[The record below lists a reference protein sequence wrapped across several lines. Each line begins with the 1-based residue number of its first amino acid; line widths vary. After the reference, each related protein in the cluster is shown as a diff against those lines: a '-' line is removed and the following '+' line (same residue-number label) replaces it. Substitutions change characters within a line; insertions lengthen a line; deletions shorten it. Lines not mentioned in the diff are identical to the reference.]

1 MKKLLLSLLC
11 AVSSMTIYALNDIVP
26 GFFSVADDKTVAFAQ
41 GNLQATTAD
50 LGENWTWG
58 FAEHQYDYVGNA
70 VANTMISGNGKVGE
84 NGTVDLFGW
93 STVANFFG
101 IHYSENSSLYS
112 GEFIEWGKRIGDG
125 WRTLTKDEWVYV
137 FNTRTGAKAST
148 VAENANIR
156 FAKATVNSVKGVIL
170 FPDGGTF
177 AASEF
182 TAVAALN
189 QGSASF
195 TTTTCTADQ
204 WTALEAKGCVFL
216 PNAGYRLG
224 TVVYSDNSAGFY
236 WSSTSD
242 TDIEAYELAF
252 EATFCNPQAP
262 GTRETGYPVR
272 LVHEQPK
279 VGEKFKAASG
289 DDILQYEV
297 TALAPNMTVRVTE
310 TGHILKEGT
319 DLVIPATVKY
329 IGQTFTVTEV
339 ADRPK
344 FGNAKTLSLPNSITK
359 KVNWWNADLSSLEA
373 FIVEDDNPIFT
384 VVGGVLYS
392 KNKETLFRCPAKKA
406 FTSADFLPETKY
418 LGSHAFYK
426 NTAISDLVIPNTIT
440 NTELNT
446 FYASSITSVF
456 IPTSLKG
463 LTNGVFGS
471 CAQLASVTFEN
482 SAVMSIAWDSF
493 NESKIINDQEG
504 DFKVIDS
511 VAIKYMGTA
520 DTVVFPDSIV
530 NIVYACISY
539 SREGS
544 KTMTTVILPA
554 SIKALSYQFMS
565 FNSASDKYPLLEKII
580 CKAQDVPNVI
590 GSQLQLNSEKDVT
603 LVVPCGKLSDY
614 TTATTFSNP
623 FTTIEEGFVYNV
635 TLKQTEGGTIAYT
648 KKEECNE
655 IELTATPDEGYEF
668 VKWNDENTDATR
680 TVAVNSD
687 IEFSATFQVKPTAI
701 SQTNHKSKI
710 KNQKVIKDG
719 QLLILHDGKSF
730 NAVGQ
735 EVK

>member
-1 MKKLLLSLLC
+1 MKKLFLSLLC
-11 AVSSMTIYALNDIVP
+11 AISSMTIYALNDIVP

-50 LGENWTWG
+50 LGVNWTWG
-58 FAEHQYDYVGNA
+58 FAEHQYDYVGA
-70 VANTMISGNGKVGE
+70 EVANTKISGNGKVGE

-101 IHYSENSSLYS
+101 IHYSENPSLYS

-148 VAENANIR
+148 VAETANAR
-156 FAKATVNSVKGVIL
+156 YAKATVNSIKGVIL

-182 TAVAALN
+182 TTVTALN
-189 QGSASF
+189 LWSAAF

-224 TVVYSDNSAGFY
+224 AVVYSDNSAGFY
-236 WSSTSD
+236 WSSTPCS
-242 TDIEAYELAF
+242 DIEAYELAF
-252 EATFCNPQAP
+252 EASFCNPQAP
-262 GTRETGYPVR
+262 GTRETGNPVR

-289 DDILQYEV
+289 DDILQFEV
-297 TALAPNMTVRVTE
+297 TALAPNLTVRVTE

-339 ADRPK
+339 ADRPQ

-359 KVNWWNADLSSLEA
+359 KVNWWSADLSSLEA
-373 FIVEDDNPIFT
+373 FIVAEDHPIFT

-392 KNKETLFRCPAKKA
+392 KDKVTLYRCPAKKA
-406 FTSADFLPETKY
+406 FTSADFQPVTKY
-418 LGSHAFYK
+418 LGSNAFYK

-440 NTELNT
+440 STELNT

-463 LTNGVFGS
+463 LSNADFGY

-482 SAVMSIAWDSF
+482 SAVISIAWDAF
-493 NESKIINDQEG
+493 NNSKIINDQEG

-511 VAIKYMGTA
+511 VAIKYMGSA
-520 DTVVFPDSIV
+520 ETVVFPDSIV
-530 NIVYACISY
+530 NIVYSCISY
-539 SREGS
+539 SRAGS

-554 SIKALSYQFMS
+554 SIKAVHYQFLS
-565 FNSASDKYPLLEKII
+565 FNSASEKYPLLEKII
-580 CKAQDVPNVI
+580 CKAQDVPNVK
-590 GSQLQLNSEKDVT
+590 GTKLQLNSEKDVT

-614 TTATTFSNP
+614 TAATMFANP

-668 VKWNDENTDATR
+668 VKWNDDNTDATR
-680 TVAVNSD
+680 IVAVNSD
-687 IEFSATFQVKPTAI
+687 IEFSATFQVK
-701 SQTNHKSKI
+701 QTGFENVQRH
-710 KNQKVIKDG
+710 NVQCTKVIRNG
-719 QLLILHDGKSF
+719 QLVILRDGKVF
-730 NAVGQ
+730 NALGA
-735 EVK
+735 EMK

>member
-1 MKKLLLSLLC
+1 MKKLFLSLLC

-50 LGENWTWG
+50 LGQNWTWG
-58 FAEHQYDYVGNA
+58 FAEHQYDYVGNE
-70 VANTMISGNGKVGE
+70 VANTKISGNGKVGE

-101 IHYSENSSLYS
+101 IHYSENPSLYS

-156 FAKATVNSVKGVIL
+156 FAKATVNSIKGVIL

-182 TAVAALN
+182 TTVAALN
-189 QGSASF
+189 QENASF

-216 PNAGYRLG
+216 PNAGYRSEA
-224 TVVYSDNSAGFY
+224 VVYSDNSAGFY
-236 WSSTSD
+236 WSSTSYD
-242 TDIEAYELAF
+242 EYEAYELAF
-252 EATFCNPQAP
+252 EASFFNPQAP

-297 TALAPNMTVRVTE
+297 TALTPNMTVRVTE
-310 TGHILKEGT
+310 TGHSLKEGT
-319 DLVIPATVKY
+319 NLVIPATVKY

-339 ADRPK
+339 ADRPQ

-359 KVNWWNADLSSLEA
+359 NVSWWNADLSSLEA
-373 FIVEDDNPIFT
+373 FIVEDDNPIYT

-392 KNKETLFRCPAKKA
+392 KDKVTLYRCPAKKT

-426 NTAISDLVIPNTIT
+426 NTAISDLVIPNTISD
-440 NTELNT
+440 TELNT

-456 IPTSLKG
+456 IPSSLKG

-471 CAQLASVTFEN
+471 CAQLTSVTFEN
-482 SAVMSIAWDSF
+482 SAVMSIAWDTF
-493 NESKIINDQEG
+493 NDSKILNDQTG

-530 NIVYACISY
+530 NIVYSCISY
-539 SREGS
+539 SQAIS
-544 KTMTTVILPA
+544 QTLTTVILPA
-554 SIKALSYQFMS
+554 SIKAVYYQFLS
-565 FNSASDKYPLLEKII
+565 FNNASEKYPLLEKII

-590 GSQLQLNSEKDVT
+590 GTKLQLNSEKDVT

-614 TTATTFSNP
+614 TAATTFSNP
-623 FTTIEEGFVYNV
+623 FATIEEGFVYNV

-668 VKWNDENTDATR
+668 VKWNDENTDTTR

-701 SQTNHKSKI
+701 SQTNQKSTI
-710 KNQKVIKDG
+710 NNQKVIKDG
-719 QLLILHDGKSF
+719 QLLILHDGKIF

>member
-1 MKKLLLSLLC
+1 MKKLFLSLLC
-11 AVSSMTIYALNDIVP
+11 AASTMSIYALNDIVP

-58 FAEHQYDYVGNA
+58 FAEHQYDYVGA
-70 VANTMISGNGKVGE
+70 EVANTKISGNGKVGE

-156 FAKATVNSVKGVIL
+156 FAKATVNSVKGMII

-182 TAVAALN
+182 TTVTSLNKTSAA
-189 QGSASF
+189 F
-195 TTTTCTADQ
+195 TSTTCTADQ

-252 EATFCNPQAP
+252 EASFFNPQAP
-262 GTRETGYPVR
+262 GTRETGNPVR

-297 TALAPNMTVRVTE
+297 TALTPNLTVRVTE

-339 ADRPK
+339 ADRPQ
-344 FGNAKTLSLPNSITK
+344 FGNAKTLSLPNSLNI
-359 KVNWWNADLSSLEA
+359 KVKWSRADLSSLEA
-373 FIVEDDNPIFT
+373 FIVAEDHPIYT

-392 KNKETLFRCPAKKA
+392 KNKKILERCPAKKA
-406 FTSADFLPETKY
+406 FTSADFLPETESLY
-418 LGSHAFYK
+418 SHAFYK

-440 NTELNT
+440 STELNT

-463 LTNGVFGS
+463 LSNGDFEACS
-471 CAQLASVTFEN
+471 KLASVVFEN
-482 SAVMSIAWDSF
+482 SAVMSIAWDAF
-493 NESKIINDQEG
+493 NNSKIINDQEG

-511 VAIKYMGTA
+511 VAIKYMGSA

-539 SREGS
+539 SQAIS
-544 KTMTTVILPA
+544 QTLTTVILPA
-554 SIKALSYQFMS
+554 SIKAVYYQFLS
-565 FNSASDKYPLLEKII
+565 FNNASDKYPLLEKII

-590 GSQLQLNSEKDVT
+590 GSKLQLNSEKDVT

-614 TTATTFSNP
+614 TAATTFSNP

-668 VKWNDENTDATR
+668 VKWNDDNTDATR
-680 TVAVNSD
+680 IVAVNSD
-687 IEFSATFQVKPTAI
+687 IEFSATFQVKPTGFENV
-701 SQTNHKSKI
+701 QRDNVQCT
-710 KNQKVIKDG
+710 KVIRNG
-719 QLLILHDGKSF
+719 QLVILRDGKVF
-730 NAVGQ
+730 NALGA
-735 EVK
+735 EMK

>member
-26 GFFSVADDKTVAFAQ
+26 GFFSVAEDKTVAFAQ

-50 LGENWTWG
+50 LGEHWTWG

-93 STVANFFG
+93 STVANYFG
-101 IHYSENSSLYS
+101 IHYSDNPSQYS
-112 GEFIEWGKRIGDG
+112 GDFVDWGKQIGDG

-137 FNTRTGAKAST
+137 VNTRTGAKAST
-148 VAENANIR
+148 VAETANAR
-156 FAKATVNSVKGVIL
+156 YAKATVNSIKGVIL

-182 TAVAALN
+182 TTVAALN

-216 PNAGYRLG
+216 PIAGYRLDG
-224 TVVYSDNSAGFY
+224 VIYIVNADGFY
-236 WSSTSD
+236 WSSTPYD
-242 TDIEAYELAF
+242 ENYAYELF
-252 EATFCNPQAP
+252 FGSGFNPQAQ
-262 GTRETGYPVR
+262 GTRDTGYPVR

-297 TALAPNMTVRVTE
+297 TALTPNMTVRVTE

-392 KNKETLFRCPAKKA
+392 KDKVTLYRCPAKKT

-471 CAQLASVTFEN
+471 CAQLTSVTFEN
-482 SAVMSIAWDSF
+482 SAVMSIAWDTF
-493 NESKIINDQEG
+493 NDSKILNDQTG

-539 SREGS
+539 SQAIS
-544 KTMTTVILPA
+544 QTLTTVILPA
-554 SIKALSYQFMS
+554 SIKAVYYQFMS
-565 FNSASDKYPLLEKII
+565 FNSASEKYPLLEKII

-614 TTATTFSNP
+614 TAATIFSNP

-668 VKWNDENTDATR
+668 VKWNDDNTDATR

-701 SQTNHKSKI
+701 SQTNQKSTI
-710 KNQKVIKDG
+710 NNQKVIKDG
-719 QLLILHDGKSF
+719 QLLILHDGKIF

>member
-1 MKKLLLSLLC
+1 MKKLFLSLLC

-101 IHYSENSSLYS
+101 IHYSENPSLYS
-112 GEFIEWGKRIGDG
+112 GDFIEWGKRIGDG

-148 VAENANIR
+148 VAETANAR
-156 FAKATVNSVKGVIL
+156 YAKATVNSVKGVIL

-182 TAVAALN
+182 TTVAALN
-189 QGSASF
+189 QGSAAF

-224 TVVYSDNSAGFY
+224 AVVYSDNSAGFY

-252 EATFCNPQAP
+252 EASFCNPQAP
-262 GTRETGYPVR
+262 GTRETGNPVR

-289 DDILQYEV
+289 EDILQYEV
-297 TALAPNMTVRVTE
+297 TALTPNMTVKVTQM
-310 TGHILKEGT
+310 GHSLKEGT
-319 DLVIPATVKY
+319 DLVIPASVEY
-329 IGQTFTVTEV
+329 IGQTFAVKEIENG
-339 ADRPK
+339 PQ

-359 KVNWWNADLSSLEA
+359 EVKWWVADLSSLEA
-373 FIVEDDNPIFT
+373 FIVEDDNPIYT
-384 VVGGVLYS
+384 VVDGVLYT
-392 KNKETLFRCPAKKA
+392 KDKVTLYRCPAKKA
-406 FTSADFLPETKY
+406 FTSADFQPETKY
-418 LGSHAFYK
+418 LGSYAFYK

-446 FYASSITSVF
+446 FFASSITSVF
-456 IPTSLKG
+456 IPATLSYLS
-463 LTNGVFGS
+463 NADFGS
-471 CAQLASVTFEN
+471 CAQLTSVTFEN
-482 SAVMSIAWDSF
+482 SALMSIAWDTF
-493 NESKIINDQEG
+493 NNSKIINDQEG

-511 VAIKYMGTA
+511 VAIKYMGSA

-530 NIVYACISY
+530 NIVYSCISY
-539 SREGS
+539 SQAIS
-544 KTMTTVILPA
+544 QTLTTVILPA
-554 SIKALSYQFMS
+554 SLKTVYYQFIS
-565 FNSASDKYPLLEKII
+565 FNSASEKYPLLEKII
-580 CKAQDVPNVI
+580 CKAQDVPNVK
-590 GSQLQLNSEKDVT
+590 GTKLELNSEKDVT

-623 FTTIEEGFVYNV
+623 FATIEEGFVYNV
-635 TLKQTEGGTIAYT
+635 TLKQTAGGTIAYT

-668 VKWNDENTDATR
+668 VKWNDDNTDATR

-701 SQTNHKSKI
+701 SQTNQKSTI
-710 KNQKVIKDG
+710 NNQKVIKDG
-719 QLLILHDGKSF
+719 QLLILHDGKIF

>member
-1 MKKLLLSLLC
+1 MKKLFLSLLC
-11 AVSSMTIYALNDIVP
+11 AASTMSIYALNDIVP

-58 FAEHQYDYVGNA
+58 FAEHQYDYVGA
-70 VANTMISGNGKVGE
+70 EVANTKISGNGKVGE

-112 GEFIEWGKRIGDG
+112 GDFIEWGKRIGDG

-137 FNTRTGAKAST
+137 VNTRTGAKAST
-148 VAENANIR
+148 VAETANVR
-156 FAKATVNSVKGVIL
+156 YAKATVNSIKGVIL

-182 TAVAALN
+182 TTVTALN

-195 TTTTCTADQ
+195 TSTTCTADQ

-224 TVVYSDNSAGFY
+224 AVVYSDNSAGFY
-236 WSSTSD
+236 WSSTLD

-252 EATFCNPQAP
+252 EASFFNPQAP
-262 GTRETGYPVR
+262 GTRETGNPVR

-289 DDILQYEV
+289 DDILQFEV
-297 TALAPNMTVRVTE
+297 TALTPNMTVRVTE

-339 ADRPK
+339 ADRPQ

-359 KVNWWNADLSSLEA
+359 KVSWWNADLSSLEA

-384 VVGGVLYS
+384 VVGGVLYT
-392 KNKETLFRCPAKKA
+392 KDKVTLYRCPAKKA
-406 FTSADFLPETKY
+406 FTSADFQPETKY
-418 LGSHAFYK
+418 LGSNAFYK

-440 NTELNT
+440 STELNT

-456 IPTSLKG
+456 IPATLSHLS
-463 LTNGVFGS
+463 NADFGS
-471 CAQLASVTFEN
+471 CAQLTSVTFEN
-482 SAVMSIAWDSF
+482 SAVMSIAWDAF
-493 NESKIINDQEG
+493 NNSKIINDQEG

-511 VAIKYMGTA
+511 VAIKYTGSA
-520 DTVVFPDSIV
+520 ETVVIPDSIV
-530 NIVYACISY
+530 NIAYSFISY
-539 SREGS
+539 SKAAS
-544 KTMTTVILPA
+544 KTLKTVILPA
-554 SIKALSYQFMS
+554 SLKTVYYQFLS
-565 FNSASDKYPLLEKII
+565 FNSASEKYPLLEKII
-580 CKAQDVPNVI
+580 CKAQDVPNVK
-590 GSQLQLNSEKDVT
+590 GTKLELNSEKDVT

-614 TTATTFSNP
+614 TAATTFSNP

-668 VKWNDENTDATR
+668 VKWNDDNTDVTR
-680 TVAVNSD
+680 IVAVNSD
-687 IEFSATFQVKPTAI
+687 IEFSATFQVKPTGFENV
-701 SQTNHKSKI
+701 QRDNVQCT
-710 KNQKVIKDG
+710 KVIRNG
-719 QLLILHDGKSF
+719 QLVILRDGKVF
-730 NAVGQ
+730 NALGA
-735 EVK
+735 EMK

>member
-1 MKKLLLSLLC
+1 
-11 AVSSMTIYALNDIVP
+11 
-26 GFFSVADDKTVAFAQ
+26 
-41 GNLQATTAD
+41 
-50 LGENWTWG
+50 
-58 FAEHQYDYVGNA
+58 
-70 VANTMISGNGKVGE
+70 MISGNGKVGE

-101 IHYSENSSLYS
+101 IHYSENPSLYS
-112 GEFIEWGKRIGDG
+112 GDFIEWGKRIGDG

-137 FNTRTGAKAST
+137 FNTRTGEKAST

-156 FAKATVNSVKGVIL
+156 FAKATVNSVKGMII

-182 TAVAALN
+182 TTVAALN
-189 QGSASF
+189 QRSASF
-195 TTTTCTADQ
+195 TSTTCTADQ

-224 TVVYSDNSAGFY
+224 AVVYSDNSAGFY

-252 EATFCNPQAP
+252 EASFFNPQAP
-262 GTRETGYPVR
+262 GTRETGNPVR
-272 LVHEQPK
+272 LVHKQPK

-297 TALAPNMTVRVTE
+297 TALTPNMTVRVTE

-344 FGNAKTLSLPNSITK
+344 FGNAKTLSLPSTMTK
-359 KVNWWNADLSSLEA
+359 IVSWWTADLSSLEA
-373 FIVEDDNPIFT
+373 FIVEDDNPIYT

-392 KNKETLFRCPAKKA
+392 KNKETLFRCTAKKA

-426 NTAISDLVIPNTIT
+426 NTAISDLVIPHTIT
-440 NTELNT
+440 NTEPNT

-456 IPTSLKG
+456 IPSSLKG
-463 LTNGVFGS
+463 LSNCEFGS
-471 CAQLASVTFEN
+471 CAQLTSVTFEN
-482 SAVMSIAWDSF
+482 SAVMSIAWDTF
-493 NESKIINDQEG
+493 NNSKILNDQTG

-539 SREGS
+539 SREGA

-554 SIKALSYQFMS
+554 SIKALSNQFMS
-565 FNSASDKYPLLEKII
+565 FNNASEKYPLLEKII
-580 CKAQDVPNVI
+580 CKAQDVPNII
-590 GSQLQLNSEKDVT
+590 GPGLQLNSEKDVT

-614 TTATTFSNP
+614 TTATIFSNP

-668 VKWNDENTDATR
+668 VKWNDDNTDATR

-701 SQTNHKSKI
+701 SQTNQKSKI

>member
-1 MKKLLLSLLC
+1 MKKLFLSLLL
-11 AVSSMTIYALNDIVP
+11 ATSTMSIYALNDIVP

-101 IHYSENSSLYS
+101 IHYSENPSLYS
-112 GEFIEWGKRIGDG
+112 GDFIEWGKRIGDG

-137 FNTRTGAKAST
+137 FNTRTGEKAST

-156 FAKATVNSVKGVIL
+156 FAKATVNSVKGIII

-182 TAVAALN
+182 TTVAALN

-236 WSSTSD
+236 WSSTPD

-252 EATFCNPQAP
+252 EASFCNPQAP

-289 DDILQYEV
+289 EDILQYEV
-297 TALAPNMTVRVTE
+297 TALTPNMTVRVTE

-329 IGQTFTVTEV
+329 IGQTFTVTEI
-339 ADRPK
+339 AQGPQFSK
-344 FGNAKTLSLPNSITK
+344 AKTISLPNSLSK
-359 KVNWWNADLSSLEA
+359 KVSWFRGDLSSLEA

-392 KNKETLFRCPAKKA
+392 KDKVTLYRCPAKKA
-406 FTSADFLPETKY
+406 FTSADFQPETKY
-418 LGSHAFYK
+418 LGNYAFYK
-426 NTAISDLVIPNTIT
+426 NTAISDLVIPNTISY
-440 NTELNT
+440 TELNT

-463 LTNGVFGS
+463 LSNGDFGS
-471 CAQLASVTFEN
+471 CAQLTSVTFEN
-482 SAVMSIAWDSF
+482 SAVMSIAWDTF
-493 NESKIINDQEG
+493 NNSKILNDQTG

-511 VAIKYMGTA
+511 VAIKYMGSA

-530 NIVYACISY
+530 NIVYSCISY
-539 SREGS
+539 SQAIS
-544 KTMTTVILPA
+544 QTLTTVILPA
-554 SIKALSYQFMS
+554 SIKAVYYQFLS
-565 FNSASDKYPLLEKII
+565 FNNASEKYPLLEKII

-635 TLKQTEGGTIAYT
+635 TLKQTEGGMIAYT

-655 IELTATPDEGYEF
+655 IELTATPDDGYEF

-687 IEFSATFQVKPTAI
+687 IEFSATFQVKPTGFENV
-701 SQTNHKSKI
+701 QQDNVQCT
-710 KNQKVIKDG
+710 KVIRNG
-719 QLLILHDGKSF
+719 QLVILRDGKVF
-730 NAVGQ
+730 NALGA
-735 EVK
+735 EMK

>member
-1 MKKLLLSLLC
+1 MRKLLLSLLC

-93 STVANFFG
+93 STVTTFFG
-101 IHYSENSSLYS
+101 IHYSDNPSKYS
-112 GEFIEWGKRIGDG
+112 GDFVDWGKQIGDG
-125 WRTLTKDEWVYV
+125 WHTLTKDEWVYV
-137 FNTRTGAKAST
+137 VNTRTGAKAST
-148 VAENANIR
+148 VAETANAR
-156 FAKATVNSVKGVIL
+156 YAKATVNSIKGVIL

-182 TAVAALN
+182 TTVAALN

-252 EATFCNPQAP
+252 EASFCNPQAP
-262 GTRETGYPVR
+262 GTRETGNPVR

-289 DDILQYEV
+289 EDILQYEV
-297 TALAPNMTVRVTE
+297 TALTPNMTVKVTQM
-310 TGHILKEGT
+310 GHILKEGT
-319 DLVIPATVKY
+319 DLVIPASVEY
-329 IGQTFTVTEV
+329 IGQTFAVKEIENG
-339 ADRPK
+339 PQ

-359 KVNWWNADLSSLEA
+359 EVKWWVADLSSLEA
-373 FIVEDDNPIFT
+373 FIVEDDNPIYT

-392 KNKETLFRCPAKKA
+392 KDKVTLYRCPAKKA

-418 LGSHAFYK
+418 LGSYAFYK

-463 LTNGVFGS
+463 LSNCDFGS

-482 SAVMSIAWDSF
+482 SAVMSIAWDAF
-493 NESKIINDQEG
+493 NNSKILNDQTG

-565 FNSASDKYPLLEKII
+565 FNSASEKYPLLEKII

-590 GSQLQLNSEKDVT
+590 GTKLQLNSEKDVT

-623 FTTIEEGFVYNV
+623 FTTIEEGFVYNI
-635 TLKQTEGGTIAYT
+635 TLKQTEGGMIAYT

-687 IEFSATFQVKPTAI
+687 IEFSATFKTKPTAI
-701 SQTNHKSKI
+701 SQTNQKSTI
-710 KNQKVIKDG
+710 NNQKVIKDG
-719 QLLILHDGKSF
+719 QLLILHDGKIF

>member
-1 MKKLLLSLLC
+1 
-11 AVSSMTIYALNDIVP
+11 MTIYALNDIVP

-93 STVANFFG
+93 STVATFFG
-101 IHYSENSSLYS
+101 IHYSENPNQYS
-112 GEFIEWGKRIGDG
+112 GDFIEWGKRIGDG
-125 WRTLTKDEWVYV
+125 WRTLSKDEWVYV
-137 FNTRTGAKAST
+137 FNTRTGEKAST

-156 FAKATVNSVKGVIL
+156 YAKATVNSVKGMII

-182 TAVAALN
+182 TTIASLN
-189 QGSASF
+189 KTGASF
-195 TTTTCTADQ
+195 STTTCTADQ

-224 TVVYSDNSAGFY
+224 AVVYSDNSAGFY

-252 EATFCNPQAP
+252 EASFFNPQAP
-262 GTRETGYPVR
+262 GTRETGNPVR

-289 DDILQYEV
+289 DDILQFEV
-297 TALAPNMTVRVTE
+297 TALTPNMTVRVTE

-344 FGNAKTLSLPNSITK
+344 FGNAKTLSLPSTMTK
-359 KVNWWNADLSSLEA
+359 KVSWWTADLTSLEA
-373 FIVEDDNPIFT
+373 FIVEDDNPIYT
-384 VVGGVLYS
+384 VVGGVLYT
-392 KNKETLFRCPAKKA
+392 KDKVTLYRCPAKKA
-406 FTSADFLPETKY
+406 FTSADFQPETKY

-426 NTAISDLVIPNTIT
+426 NTAISDLVLPNSIVD
-440 NTELNT
+440 TETNT

-456 IPTSLKG
+456 IPTSLNG
-463 LTNGVFGS
+463 LSNGDFGS
-471 CAQLASVTFEN
+471 CAQLTSVTFEN

-493 NESKIINDQEG
+493 NNSKIINDQTG

-511 VAIKYMGTA
+511 VAIKYMGSA

-530 NIVYACISY
+530 NIVYSCISY
-539 SREGS
+539 SQAIS
-544 KTMTTVILPA
+544 QTLTTVILPA
-554 SIKALSYQFMS
+554 SIKAVYYQFLS

-580 CKAQDVPNVI
+580 CKAQDVLNVI
-590 GSQLQLNSEKDVT
+590 GTKLQLNSEKDVT
-603 LVVPCGKLSDY
+603 LVVPCGKGETY
-614 TTATTFSNP
+614 TAATAFADP
-623 FTTIEEGFVYNV
+623 FTVVEEGFVYDV

-655 IELTATPDEGYEF
+655 IELTATPDDGYEF
-668 VKWNDENTDATR
+668 VKWNDDNTDATR

-687 IEFSATFQVKPTAI
+687 IEFSATFQVKPSAI
-701 SQTNHKSKI
+701 DHINQQSQI
-710 KNQKVIKDG
+710 KNQKLIKDG
-719 QLLILHDGKSF
+719 QLLILHDGKIF
-730 NAVGQ
+730 NAAGQ

>member
-1 MKKLLLSLLC
+1 MRKLLLSLLC

-93 STVANFFG
+93 STVANYFG
-101 IHYSENSSLYS
+101 IHYSENPSLYS
-112 GEFIEWGKRIGDG
+112 GDFIEWGKRIGDG

-137 FNTRTGAKAST
+137 FNTRTGEKAST

-156 FAKATVNSVKGVIL
+156 FAKATVNSIKGVIL

-182 TAVAALN
+182 TTVAALN

-224 TVVYSDNSAGFY
+224 AVVYSDNSAGFY

-252 EATFCNPQAP
+252 EASFCNPQAP
-262 GTRETGYPVR
+262 GTRETGNPVR

-289 DDILQYEV
+289 EDILQYEV
-297 TALAPNMTVRVTE
+297 TALTPNMTVKVTQM
-310 TGHILKEGT
+310 GHSLKEGT
-319 DLVIPATVKY
+319 DLVIPASVEY
-329 IGQTFTVTEV
+329 IGQTFAVKEIENG
-339 ADRPK
+339 PQ

-359 KVNWWNADLSSLEA
+359 EVKWWVADLSSLEA
-373 FIVEDDNPIFT
+373 FIVEDDNPIYT

-392 KNKETLFRCPAKKA
+392 KDKVTLYRCPAKKA
-406 FTSADFLPETKY
+406 FTSADFLPETESLY
-418 LGSHAFYK
+418 SHAFYK
-426 NTAISDLVIPNTIT
+426 NTAISDLVIPNTISD
-440 NTELNT
+440 TELNT
-446 FYASSITSVF
+446 FYASSIASVF
-456 IPTSLKG
+456 IPATLSYLS
-463 LTNGVFGS
+463 NADFGS

-482 SAVMSIAWDSF
+482 SAVMSIAWDAF
-493 NESKIINDQEG
+493 NDSKILNDQTG

-511 VAIKYMGTA
+511 VAIKYMGSA

-530 NIVYACISY
+530 NIVYSCISY

-554 SIKALSYQFMS
+554 SLKTVYYQFIS
-565 FNSASDKYPLLEKII
+565 FNSASEKYPLLEKII
-580 CKAQDVPNVI
+580 CKAQDVPNII

-687 IEFSATFQVKPTAI
+687 IEFSATFKTKPTAI
-701 SQTNHKSKI
+701 SQTNQKSTI
-710 KNQKVIKDG
+710 NNQKVIKDG
-719 QLLILHDGKSF
+719 QLLILHDGKIF

>member
-58 FAEHQYDYVGNA
+58 FAEHQYDYVGDA
-70 VANTMISGNGKVGE
+70 VANTKISGNGKVGE

-93 STVANFFG
+93 STVANYFG
-101 IHYSENSSLYS
+101 IHYSDNLSQYS
-112 GEFIEWGKRIGDG
+112 GDFVDWGKQIGDG

-137 FNTRTGAKAST
+137 VNTRTGAKAST
-148 VAENANIR
+148 VAETANAR
-156 FAKATVNSVKGVIL
+156 YAKATVNSVKGMII

-182 TAVAALN
+182 TTVTSLNKTSAA
-189 QGSASF
+189 F
-195 TTTTCTADQ
+195 TSTTCTADQ

-236 WSSTSD
+236 WSSTPCSN
-242 TDIEAYELAF
+242 IEAYELAF
-252 EATFCNPQAP
+252 EASFFNPQAP
-262 GTRETGYPVR
+262 GTRETGNPVR

-297 TALAPNMTVRVTE
+297 TALTPNMTVRVTE

-339 ADRPK
+339 ADRPQ

-359 KVNWWNADLSSLEA
+359 KVSWWNADLSSLEA

-384 VVGGVLYS
+384 VVGGVLYT
-392 KNKETLFRCPAKKA
+392 KDKVTLYRCPAKKA
-406 FTSADFLPETKY
+406 FTSADFQPETKY
-418 LGSHAFYK
+418 LGSNAFYK

-440 NTELNT
+440 STELNT
-446 FYASSITSVF
+446 FFASSITSVF
-456 IPTSLKG
+456 IPATLSHLS
-463 LTNGVFGS
+463 NADFGS

-482 SAVMSIAWDSF
+482 SAVMSIAWDAF
-493 NESKIINDQEG
+493 NNSKIINDQEG

-511 VAIKYMGTA
+511 VAIKYMGSA

-530 NIVYACISY
+530 NIVYSCISY
-539 SREGS
+539 SRAGS

-554 SIKALSYQFMS
+554 SIKAVYYQFIS
-565 FNSASDKYPLLEKII
+565 FNSATEKYPLLEKII

-590 GSQLQLNSEKDVT
+590 GSKLQLNSEKDVT

-668 VKWNDENTDATR
+668 VKWNDDNTDATR

-687 IEFSATFQVKPTAI
+687 IEFSATFQVKPSAI
-701 SQTNHKSKI
+701 DQISPKRSTLNAKRLI
-710 KNQKVIKDG
+710 NG
-719 QLLILHDGKSF
+719 QLFILRGGELF
-730 NAVGQ
+730 NAQGAR
-735 EVK
+735 VK

>member
-1 MKKLLLSLLC
+1 MKKLFLSLLL
-11 AVSSMTIYALNDIVP
+11 AASTMSIYALNDIVP

-50 LGENWTWG
+50 LGVNWTWG
-58 FAEHQYDYVGNA
+58 FAEHQYDYVGA
-70 VANTMISGNGKVGE
+70 EVANTMISGNGKVGE

-101 IHYSENSSLYS
+101 IHYSENPSLYS

-156 FAKATVNSVKGVIL
+156 FAKATVNSVKGMII

-182 TAVAALN
+182 TTVTSLNKTSAA
-189 QGSASF
+189 F
-195 TTTTCTADQ
+195 TSTTCTADQ

-224 TVVYSDNSAGFY
+224 AVVYSDNSAGFY
-236 WSSTSD
+236 WSSTSYD
-242 TDIEAYELAF
+242 EYEAYELAF
-252 EATFCNPQAP
+252 EASFFNPQAP
-262 GTRETGYPVR
+262 GTRETGNPVR

-319 DLVIPATVKY
+319 DLVIPTTVKY

-339 ADRPK
+339 ADRPQ

-359 KVNWWNADLSSLEA
+359 KVSWWNADLSSLEA

-384 VVGGVLYS
+384 VVGGVLYT
-392 KNKETLFRCPAKKA
+392 KDKVTLYRCPAKKA
-406 FTSADFLPETKY
+406 FTSADFQPETKY
-418 LGSHAFYK
+418 LGSNAFYK

-440 NTELNT
+440 STELNT
-446 FYASSITSVF
+446 FFASSITSVF
-456 IPTSLKG
+456 IPATLSHLS
-463 LTNGVFGS
+463 NADFGS

-493 NESKIINDQEG
+493 NNSKIINDQTG

-511 VAIKYMGTA
+511 VAIKYMGSA

-530 NIVYACISY
+530 NIAYSCISY
-539 SREGS
+539 SQAIS
-544 KTMTTVILPA
+544 QTLTTVILPA
-554 SIKALSYQFMS
+554 SIKAVYYQFLS
-565 FNSASDKYPLLEKII
+565 FNNASDKYPLLEKII

-590 GSQLQLNSEKDVT
+590 GTKLQLNSEKDVT

-668 VKWNDENTDATR
+668 VKWNDDNTDATR
-680 TVAVNSD
+680 IVAVNSD
-687 IEFSATFQVKPTAI
+687 IEFSATFQVK
-701 SQTNHKSKI
+701 QTGFENVQRD
-710 KNQKVIKDG
+710 NVQCTKVIRNG
-719 QLLILHDGKSF
+719 QLVILRDGKVF
-730 NAVGQ
+730 NALGA
-735 EVK
+735 EMK

>member
-1 MKKLLLSLLC
+1 MKKLFLSLLC
-11 AVSSMTIYALNDIVP
+11 AVSSMTIYAINDIVP
-26 GFFSVADDKTVAFAQ
+26 GFFSVAEDKTVAFAQ

-101 IHYSENSSLYS
+101 IHYSENPSLYS
-112 GEFIEWGKRIGDG
+112 GDFIEWGKRIGDG

-148 VAENANIR
+148 VAETANAR
-156 FAKATVNSVKGVIL
+156 YAKATVNSVKGVIL

-182 TAVAALN
+182 TTVAALN
-189 QGSASF
+189 QGSAAF

-224 TVVYSDNSAGFY
+224 AVVYSDNSAGFY

-252 EATFCNPQAP
+252 EASFCNPQAP
-262 GTRETGYPVR
+262 GTRETGNPVR

-289 DDILQYEV
+289 EDILQYEV
-297 TALAPNMTVRVTE
+297 TALTPNMTVKVTQM
-310 TGHILKEGT
+310 GHSLKEGT
-319 DLVIPATVKY
+319 DLVIPASVEY
-329 IGQTFTVTEV
+329 IGQTFAVKEIENG
-339 ADRPK
+339 PQ

-359 KVNWWNADLSSLEA
+359 EVKWWVADLSSLEA
-373 FIVEDDNPIFT
+373 FIIEDDNPIYT
-384 VVGGVLYS
+384 VVDGVLYT
-392 KNKETLFRCPAKKA
+392 KDKVTLYRCPAKKA
-406 FTSADFLPETKY
+406 FTSADFQPETKY
-418 LGSHAFYK
+418 LGSYAFYK

-446 FYASSITSVF
+446 FFASSITSVF
-456 IPTSLKG
+456 IPATLSYLS
-463 LTNGVFGS
+463 NADFGS
-471 CAQLASVTFEN
+471 CAQLTSVTFEN
-482 SAVMSIAWDSF
+482 SALMSIAWDTF
-493 NESKIINDQEG
+493 NNSKIINDQEG

-511 VAIKYMGTA
+511 VAIKYMGSA

-530 NIVYACISY
+530 NIVYSCISY
-539 SREGS
+539 SQAIS
-544 KTMTTVILPA
+544 QTLTTVILPA
-554 SIKALSYQFMS
+554 SLKTVYYQFIS
-565 FNSASDKYPLLEKII
+565 FNSASEKYPLLEKII
-580 CKAQDVPNVI
+580 CKAQDVPNVK
-590 GSQLQLNSEKDVT
+590 GTKLELNSEKDVT

-623 FTTIEEGFVYNV
+623 FATIEEGFVYNV
-635 TLKQTEGGTIAYT
+635 TLKQTAGGTIAYT

-668 VKWNDENTDATR
+668 VKWNDDNTDATR

-701 SQTNHKSKI
+701 SQTNQKSTI
-710 KNQKVIKDG
+710 NNQKVIKDG
-719 QLLILHDGKSF
+719 QLLILHDGKIF

>member
-1 MKKLLLSLLC
+1 MKKLFLSLLC
-11 AVSSMTIYALNDIVP
+11 AVSSMTIYAINDIVP
-26 GFFSVADDKTVAFAQ
+26 GFFSVAEDKTVAFAQ

-101 IHYSENSSLYS
+101 IHYSENPSLYS
-112 GEFIEWGKRIGDG
+112 GDFIEWGKRIGDG

-156 FAKATVNSVKGVIL
+156 FAKATVNSIKGVIL

-182 TAVAALN
+182 TTVAALN
-189 QGSASF
+189 QGSAAF

-224 TVVYSDNSAGFY
+224 AVVYSDNSAGFY

-252 EATFCNPQAP
+252 EASFCNPQAP
-262 GTRETGYPVR
+262 GTRETGNPVR

-289 DDILQYEV
+289 EDILQYEV
-297 TALAPNMTVRVTE
+297 TALTPNMTVKVTQM
-310 TGHILKEGT
+310 GHSLKEGT
-319 DLVIPATVKY
+319 DLVIPASVEY
-329 IGQTFTVTEV
+329 IGQTFAVKEIENG
-339 ADRPK
+339 PQ

-359 KVNWWNADLSSLEA
+359 EVKWWVADLSSLEA
-373 FIVEDDNPIFT
+373 FIVEDDNPIYT
-384 VVGGVLYS
+384 VVDGVLYT
-392 KNKETLFRCPAKKA
+392 KDKVTLYRCPAKKA
-406 FTSADFLPETKY
+406 FTSADFQPETKY
-418 LGSHAFYK
+418 LGSYAFYK

-446 FYASSITSVF
+446 FFASSITSVF
-456 IPTSLKG
+456 IPATLSHLS
-463 LTNGVFGS
+463 NADFGS
-471 CAQLASVTFEN
+471 CAQLVSVTFEN
-482 SAVMSIAWDSF
+482 SAVMSIAWDAF
-493 NESKIINDQEG
+493 NDSKILNDQEG

-511 VAIKYMGTA
+511 VAIKYMGSA

-530 NIVYACISY
+530 NIVYSCISY
-539 SREGS
+539 SQAIS
-544 KTMTTVILPA
+544 QTLTTVILPA
-554 SIKALSYQFMS
+554 SLKTVYYQFIS
-565 FNSASDKYPLLEKII
+565 FNSASEKYPLLEKII
-580 CKAQDVPNVI
+580 CKAQDVPNVK
-590 GSQLQLNSEKDVT
+590 GTKLELNSEKDVT

-623 FTTIEEGFVYNV
+623 FATIEEGFVYNV
-635 TLKQTEGGTIAYT
+635 TLKQTAGGTIAYT

-668 VKWNDENTDATR
+668 VKWNDDNTDATR

-701 SQTNHKSKI
+701 SQTNQKSTI
-710 KNQKVIKDG
+710 NNQKVIKDG
-719 QLLILHDGKSF
+719 QLLILHDGKIF

>member
-1 MKKLLLSLLC
+1 MPSTTSFQVFSPWQTTKQLPSRKVTCRLLPL
-11 AVSSMTIYALNDIVP
+11 T
-26 GFFSVADDKTVAFAQ
+26 SVRT
-41 GNLQATTAD
+41 GR
-50 LGENWTWG
+50 G

-101 IHYSENSSLYS
+101 IHYSENPSLYS
-112 GEFIEWGKRIGDG
+112 GDFIEWGKRIGDG

-137 FNTRTGAKAST
+137 FNTRTGEKAST

-156 FAKATVNSVKGVIL
+156 FAKATVNSVKGMII

-182 TAVAALN
+182 TTVAALN
-189 QGSASF
+189 QRSASF
-195 TTTTCTADQ
+195 TSTTCTADQ

-224 TVVYSDNSAGFY
+224 AVVYSDNSAGFY

-252 EATFCNPQAP
+252 EASFFNPQAP
-262 GTRETGYPVR
+262 GTRETGNPVR
-272 LVHEQPK
+272 LVHKQPK

-297 TALAPNMTVRVTE
+297 TALTPNMTVRVTE

-344 FGNAKTLSLPNSITK
+344 FGNAKTLSLPSTMTK
-359 KVNWWNADLSSLEA
+359 IVSWWTADLSSLEA
-373 FIVEDDNPIFT
+373 FIVEDDNPIYT

-392 KNKETLFRCPAKKA
+392 KNKETLFRCTAKKA

-426 NTAISDLVIPNTIT
+426 NTAISDLVIPHTIT
-440 NTELNT
+440 NTEPNT

-456 IPTSLKG
+456 IPSSLKG
-463 LTNGVFGS
+463 LSNCEFGS
-471 CAQLASVTFEN
+471 CAQLTSVTFEN
-482 SAVMSIAWDSF
+482 SAVMSIAWDTF
-493 NESKIINDQEG
+493 NNSKILNDQTG

-539 SREGS
+539 SREGA

-554 SIKALSYQFMS
+554 SIKAL
-565 FNSASDKYPLLEKII
+565 
-580 CKAQDVPNVI
+580 
-590 GSQLQLNSEKDVT
+590 
-603 LVVPCGKLSDY
+603 
-614 TTATTFSNP
+614 
-623 FTTIEEGFVYNV
+623 
-635 TLKQTEGGTIAYT
+635 
-648 KKEECNE
+648 
-655 IELTATPDEGYEF
+655 
-668 VKWNDENTDATR
+668 
-680 TVAVNSD
+680 
-687 IEFSATFQVKPTAI
+687 
-701 SQTNHKSKI
+701 KS
-710 KNQKVIKDG
+710 VHV
-719 QLLILHDGKSF
+719 L
-730 NAVGQ
+730 
-735 EVK
+735 

>member
-1 MKKLLLSLLC
+1 MKKLFLSLLC

-58 FAEHQYDYVGNA
+58 FAEHQYDYVGA
-70 VANTMISGNGKVGE
+70 EVANTKISGNGKVGE

-93 STVANFFG
+93 STVANYFG
-101 IHYSENSSLYS
+101 IHYSENPSLYS

-148 VAENANIR
+148 VAETANAR
-156 FAKATVNSVKGVIL
+156 YAKATVNSIKGVIL

-182 TAVAALN
+182 TTVAALN
-189 QGSASF
+189 QGSAAF

-224 TVVYSDNSAGFY
+224 AVVYSDNSAGFY
-236 WSSTSD
+236 WSSTSYD
-242 TDIEAYELAF
+242 EYEAYELAF
-252 EATFCNPQAP
+252 EASFFNPQAP

-297 TALAPNMTVRVTE
+297 TALTPNMTVRVTE
-310 TGHILKEGT
+310 TGHSLKEGT
-319 DLVIPATVKY
+319 NLVIPATVKY

-359 KVNWWNADLSSLEA
+359 NVSWWNADLSSLEA
-373 FIVEDDNPIFT
+373 FIVEDDNPIYT

-392 KNKETLFRCPAKKA
+392 KDKVTLYRCPAKKT

-426 NTAISDLVIPNTIT
+426 NTAISDLVIPNTISD
-440 NTELNT
+440 TELNT

-456 IPTSLKG
+456 IPSSLKG

-471 CAQLASVTFEN
+471 CAQLTSVTFEN
-482 SAVMSIAWDSF
+482 SAVMSIAWDTF
-493 NESKIINDQEG
+493 NDSKILNDQTG

-530 NIVYACISY
+530 NIVYSCISY
-539 SREGS
+539 SQAIS
-544 KTMTTVILPA
+544 QTLTTVILPA
-554 SIKALSYQFMS
+554 SIKAVYYQFLS
-565 FNSASDKYPLLEKII
+565 FNNASEKYPLLEKII

-590 GSQLQLNSEKDVT
+590 GTKLQLNSEKDVT

-614 TTATTFSNP
+614 TAATTFSNP
-623 FTTIEEGFVYNV
+623 FATIEEGFVYNV

-701 SQTNHKSKI
+701 SQTNQKSTI
-710 KNQKVIKDG
+710 NNQKVIKDG
-719 QLLILHDGKSF
+719 QLLILHDGKIF

>member
-1 MKKLLLSLLC
+1 MKKLFLSLLC
-11 AVSSMTIYALNDIVP
+11 AASTMSIYALNDIVP

-58 FAEHQYDYVGNA
+58 FAEHQYDYVGA
-70 VANTMISGNGKVGE
+70 EVANTKISGNGKVGE

-101 IHYSENSSLYS
+101 IHYSENPSLYS
-112 GEFIEWGKRIGDG
+112 GDFIEWGKRIGDG

-137 FNTRTGAKAST
+137 VNTRTGAKAST
-148 VAENANIR
+148 VAETANVR
-156 FAKATVNSVKGVIL
+156 YAKATVNSIKGVIL

-182 TAVAALN
+182 TTVTALN
-189 QGSASF
+189 QGNASF

-224 TVVYSDNSAGFY
+224 AVVYSDNSAGFY
-236 WSSTSD
+236 WSSTLD

-252 EATFCNPQAP
+252 EASFFNPQAP
-262 GTRETGYPVR
+262 GTRETGNPVR

-289 DDILQYEV
+289 DDILQFEV
-297 TALAPNMTVRVTE
+297 TALAPNLTVRVTE

-339 ADRPK
+339 ADRPQ
-344 FGNAKTLSLPNSITK
+344 FGNAKTLSLPNSLNI
-359 KVNWWNADLSSLEA
+359 KVKWSRADLSSLEA
-373 FIVEDDNPIFT
+373 FIVAEDHPIYT

-392 KNKETLFRCPAKKA
+392 KNKKILERCPAKKA
-406 FTSADFLPETKY
+406 FTSADFLPETESLY
-418 LGSHAFYK
+418 SHAFYK

-440 NTELNT
+440 STELNT

-456 IPTSLKG
+456 IPATLSHLS
-463 LTNGVFGS
+463 NADFGS

-482 SAVMSIAWDSF
+482 SAVMSIAWDAF
-493 NESKIINDQEG
+493 NNSKIINDQEG

-511 VAIKYMGTA
+511 VAIKYMGSA

-539 SREGS
+539 SQAIS
-544 KTMTTVILPA
+544 QTLTTVILPA
-554 SIKALSYQFMS
+554 SIKAVYYQFLS
-565 FNSASDKYPLLEKII
+565 FNNASDKYPLLEKII

-590 GSQLQLNSEKDVT
+590 GSKLQLNSEKDVT

-668 VKWNDENTDATR
+668 VKWNDDNTDATR
-680 TVAVNSD
+680 IVAVNSD
-687 IEFSATFQVKPTAI
+687 IEFSATFQVKPTGFENV
-701 SQTNHKSKI
+701 QRDNVQCT
-710 KNQKVIKDG
+710 KVIRNG
-719 QLLILHDGKSF
+719 QLVILRDGKVF
-730 NAVGQ
+730 NALGA
-735 EVK
+735 EMK

>member
-1 MKKLLLSLLC
+1 MKKLFLSLLC

-50 LGENWTWG
+50 LGEHWTWG

-156 FAKATVNSVKGVIL
+156 FAKATVNSIKGVIL

-182 TAVAALN
+182 TTVAALN

-252 EATFCNPQAP
+252 EASFFNPQAP
-262 GTRETGYPVR
+262 GTRETGNPVR

-297 TALAPNMTVRVTE
+297 TALTPNMTVKVTQM
-310 TGHILKEGT
+310 GHSLKEGT
-319 DLVIPATVKY
+319 DLVIPASVEY
-329 IGQTFTVTEV
+329 IGQTFAVKEIENG
-339 ADRPK
+339 PQ

-359 KVNWWNADLSSLEA
+359 EVKWWVADLSSLEA
-373 FIVEDDNPIFT
+373 FIVEDDNPIYT
-384 VVGGVLYS
+384 VVGGVLYT
-392 KNKETLFRCPAKKA
+392 KDKVTLYRCPAKKA

-418 LGSHAFYK
+418 LGSYAFYK
-426 NTAISDLVIPNTIT
+426 NTAISDLVIPNTISD
-440 NTELNT
+440 TELNT

-456 IPTSLKG
+456 IPATLSYLS
-463 LTNGVFGS
+463 NADFGS
-471 CAQLASVTFEN
+471 CAQLTSVTFEN
-482 SAVMSIAWDSF
+482 SAVMSFAWDAF
-493 NESKIINDQEG
+493 NNSKILNDQTG

-530 NIVYACISY
+530 NIVYSCISY
-539 SREGS
+539 SQAIS
-544 KTMTTVILPA
+544 QTLTTVILPA
-554 SIKALSYQFMS
+554 SLKTVYYQFMS
-565 FNSASDKYPLLEKII
+565 FNSASEKYPLLEKII
-580 CKAQDVPNVI
+580 CKAQYVPNVI
-590 GSQLQLNSEKDVT
+590 GVLQLNSEKDVT

-614 TTATTFSNP
+614 TAATTFSNP
-623 FTTIEEGFVYNV
+623 FATIEEGFVYNV
-635 TLKQTEGGTIAYT
+635 TLKQTAGGTIAYT

-668 VKWNDENTDATR
+668 VKWNDDNTDATR

-687 IEFSATFQVKPTAI
+687 IEFSATFQIKPTAI
-701 SQTNHKSKI
+701 SQTNQKSTINNK
-710 KNQKVIKDG
+710 KVIKDG
-719 QLLILHDGKSF
+719 QLLILHDGKIF